1 MWKIAFF
8 SLKSVLAL
16 FGFTANITLVH
27 DSFLFSSDYPELSV
41 FLYYSLSLAISR
53 PSGINFPC
61 ILGYQSSEINKELL
75 FFIIFVKAEPDL
87 GTDKSGNGQGAR
99 EGLLQRIPKTLLLST
114 IAKLN
119 VAMEK
124 RRCMGIWGSSRRNF
138 HHWSSGWTL
147 GILAE
152 RGIRYHNVINWVTEL
167 MQAKNKLQISKR

>member
-16 FGFTANITLVH
+16 FGFTANINPVH
-27 DSFLFSSDYPELSV
+27 DSFLFSSV
-41 FLYYSLSLAISR
+41 FLYCSLSLAISR

-61 ILGYQSSEINKELL
+61 SLGYQSSEINKEL

-87 GTDKSGNGQGAR
+87 GTGKGVNGQGAR

-119 VAMEK
+119 VAVEK

-152 RGIRYHNVINWVTEL
+152 RGIRYHNVINWVIEL
-167 MQAKNKLQISKR
+167 IQAKNKLQISKR